1 MKNTARQVSPTSTS
15 TASVR
20 APRSRVLRI
29 ELTEFIRDT
38 DLVVRQTERMDL
50 YDEQSA
56 WGGARGRADDAFE
69 GTARG
74 HRGLTAPGAPPV
86 RAVAHR
92 GRPPRRDRQVH
103 AVPAGVRRRQS
114 QPGDAVGDLRRAGR
128 AVLPAA
134 RPAAPAHPGHPG

>member
-1 MKNTARQVSPTSTS
+1 MKNTARQVSPTSIS
-15 TASVR
+15 TAS
-20 APRSRVLRI
+20 ASTPRSRVLRI
-29 ELTEFIRDT
+29 ELMEFILNT
-38 DLVVRQTERMDL
+38 DPVVRQTERMDL

-56 WGGARGRADDAFE
+56 WDGARGGADRAVE
-69 GTARG
+69 GAAGG

-92 GRPPRRDRQVH
+92 SRPPGRDRQVH

-114 QPGDAVGDLRRAGR
+114 QPGDAVGHLCRAGR

-134 RPAAPAHPGHPG
+134 G